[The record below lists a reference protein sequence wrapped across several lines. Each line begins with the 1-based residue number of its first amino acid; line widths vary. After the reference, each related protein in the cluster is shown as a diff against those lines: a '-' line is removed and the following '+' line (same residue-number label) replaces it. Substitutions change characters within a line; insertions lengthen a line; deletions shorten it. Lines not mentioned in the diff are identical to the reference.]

1 MKSGITIDSL
11 LKKRDRLNMRLAE
24 IWQEV
29 AYLQLDIKKTDVFE
43 ERQPI
48 LSRISD
54 LRSDKYR
61 LVSPLPITLSIEND
75 IYAVTSY
82 DLNMFGYG
90 ESDDE
95 AIQDL
100 CDAIVEYYE
109 ELEDNQNRLGKIPT
123 QHKHFLDQ
131 IIQKCN

>member
-1 MKSGITIDSL
+1 MKSEITIDSL
-11 LKKRDRLNMRLAE
+11 LKKEDRLSMGLSE
-24 IWQEV
+24 IWQKV
-29 AYLQLDIKKTDVFE
+29 NYFLLDIKKTDVE
-43 ERQPI
+43 EQLNHPQV
-48 LSRISD
+48 LN

-61 LVSPLPITLSIEND
+61 LVSPLQVTLSVEND
-75 IYAVTSY
+75 IYAVTTY

-90 ESDDE
+90 ESEDE

-109 ELEDNQNRLGKIPT
+109 ELEDNQNCLGKVPA

-131 IIQKCN
+131 MIQKCN

>member
-1 MKSGITIDSL
+1 MKSEITIDSL
-11 LKKRDRLNMRLAE
+11 LKKEDRLSMGLSE
-24 IWQEV
+24 IWQKV
-29 AYLQLDIKKTDVFE
+29 NYFLLDIKKTDVE
-43 ERQPI
+43 EQLNHPQV
-48 LSRISD
+48 LN

-61 LVSPLPITLSIEND
+61 LVLPLPVTLSIEND
-75 IYAVTSY
+75 IYAVTTY

-90 ESDDE
+90 ESEDE

-109 ELEDNQNRLGKIPT
+109 ELEDNQNCLGKVPA

-131 IIQKCN
+131 MIQKCN